1 MLVVRGDVDTTWLC
15 PNSDW
20 NHIMWKR
27 IQSRCLIEGSKSEI
41 HGFMEM
47 EGGRAATS
55 VEVGF
60 VPVVFMLDV
69 GTGGPS
75 S

>member
-41 HGFMEM
+41 HESMDM
-47 EGGRAATS
+47 EGGGAS
-55 VEVGF
+55 MLGKDGL
-60 VPVVFMLDV
+60 VPVVVVLDMIL
-69 GTGGPS
+69 GGPS